1 MEEEDFVDITS
12 SETEKIE
19 GNQKKSENEKE
30 EKSDFG
36 KEVKSKSLKVNADS
50 KDSSVNNNDDRELT
64 KTG

>member
-19 GNQKKSENEKE
+19 DNQKESENEKE

-36 KEVKSKSLKVNADS
+36 KEVEEALA
-50 KDSSVNNNDDRELT
+50 
-64 KTG
+64 